1 MNKIEEIKKLF
12 SELDIIEQL
21 ELLKE
26 LEQDNDLE

>member
-1 MNKIEEIKKLF
+1 MNKIEDIKKLF
-12 SELDIIEQL
+12 SDLDIIEQL